1 LIPGDFFVAS
11 YGLAATRLRILGV
24 RRLNVGARGA
34 VGLLKARRALNVWH
48 FRMTDLPAF
57 SNSISIIVPTLN
69 EEENIVPLVSEI
81 TTCAIPF
88 REILFVDD
96 HSTDTTR
103 DKIRAL
109 AANHPI
115 RLIEQDGA
123 GPGLATAIMS
133 GARAAHG
140 EILLV
145 MDADLSHPPDR
156 IKDLVAPLFAGAA
169 ELVVGSRYVKG
180 GSTPGWPVWRRVVSR
195 AGAALAHPLTGL
207 HDSMCGFFAIGRSRL
222 LELEPQTSGFK
233 IVFEAMLRARGT
245 LRVREIPIAFRTR
258 VRGKSKMS
266 FGIALGFFFRW
277 LHAVFEHLVRGA
289 SRRERN
295 ANLTSAGKTLHPETP
310 GK

>member
-1 LIPGDFFVAS
+1 
-11 YGLAATRLRILGV
+11 
-24 RRLNVGARGA
+24 
-34 VGLLKARRALNVWH
+34 
-48 FRMTDLPAF
+48 MTDLSAF
-57 SNSISIIVPTLN
+57 SNSVSIIVPTLN
-69 EEENIVPLVSEI
+69 EEENIEPLVSEI
-81 TTCAIPF
+81 TTRAIAF

-109 AANHPI
+109 VTNHSI

-133 GARAAHG
+133 GARAAYG

-156 IKDLVAPLFAGAA
+156 IKDLLAPLFAGAA
-169 ELVVGSRYVKG
+169 DLVVGSRYVKG

-195 AGAALAHPLTGL
+195 AGAALAHPFTGL
-207 HDSMCGFFAIGRSRL
+207 HDSMCGFFAIGRSQL
-222 LELEPQTSGFK
+222 LELAPQTSGFK
-233 IVFEAMLRARGT
+233 IVFETMLRARGT
-245 LRVREIPIAFRTR
+245 LRVREIPIAFRAR

-266 FGIALGFFFRW
+266 FGVALRFFFRW
-277 LHAVFEHLVRGA
+277 LHAVFEHLAG

-295 ANLTSAGKTLHPETP
+295 ANLTSAGEALHPETP